1 MTKVDQFESMFR
13 AAQRE
18 ALRYERPE
26 FDSILVVTD
35 LDAGE
40 AGAFT
45 DAVRSHL
52 SVLTDSSPTWRV
64 VSGPEFQTAA
74 DLLDLVSAA
83 KPSLICTYR
92 CLHSTSW
99 KWPYSLGTHLDVL
112 TQHTRTP
119 VLVLPHPKA
128 DRAAGHA
135 VQRTRTVM
143 AITDHLA
150 GEHRLVNHALRFVD
164 PDGTL
169 WLTHVE
175 DEATFER
182 YMETIA
188 KIPAIDTSQAREE
201 IRAQLLKDPHEY
213 VARCREMIEEQGLPV
228 TIEEVVTFGGH
239 LPEYRKLIETH
250 QVDLL
255 VLHTKDEDQ
264 LAMRGVAYE
273 LAVELRSI
281 SLLML

>member
-18 ALRYERPE
+18 ALCYDRPE
-26 FDSILVVTD
+26 FDPILVVTD
-35 LDAGE
+35 LGTDE
-40 AGAFT
+40 AQAFA
-45 DAVRSHL
+45 DAVQSHL
-52 SVLTDSSPTWRV
+52 SVLADSSPDWRV
-64 VSGPEFQTAA
+64 VGGQEFQTAA
-74 DLLDLVSAA
+74 DLLELVSAA

-112 TQHTRTP
+112 TQHTRVP

-128 DRAAGHA
+128 GRAADHA
-135 VQRTRTVM
+135 LEHTRTVM

-150 GEHRLVNHALRFVD
+150 GEHRLVNHALRFVE
-164 PDGTL
+164 PGGTL
-169 WLTHVE
+169 WLTHIE

-182 YMETIA
+182 YLETIA
-188 KIPAIDTSQAREE
+188 KIPAIDTEQAREE

-213 VARCREMIEEQGLPV
+213 VARCRAIVEEQGLPV

-239 LPEYRKLIETH
+239 LPEYRKLIEAH
-250 QVDLL
+250 QVNLL
-255 VLHTKDEDQ
+255 VLHTKDADQ

-273 LAVELRSI
+273 LAVELRGI